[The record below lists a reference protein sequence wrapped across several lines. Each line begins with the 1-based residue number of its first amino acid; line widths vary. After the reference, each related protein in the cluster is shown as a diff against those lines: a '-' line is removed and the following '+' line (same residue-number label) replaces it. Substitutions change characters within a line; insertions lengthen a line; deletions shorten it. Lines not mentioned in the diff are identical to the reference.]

1 MVLYS
6 LTSLAG
12 EALCRR
18 MRRRGRCLCFCPLG
32 IVTNMH
38 EKELLQFPSTLA
50 LPKIPSGVQFWTHG
64 LDLHFPNKRA

>member
-1 MVLYS
+1 
-6 LTSLAG
+6 
-12 EALCRR
+12 
-18 MRRRGRCLCFCPLG
+18 
-32 IVTNMH
+32 MH